1 MDLVEMRAAVS
12 TLRETRQEKDGVFWL
27 SHPSEILTGS
37 TSFRAGFA
45 TSQGSRLQRAVE
57 MP

>member
-12 TLRETRQEKDGVFWL
+12 TLRETRQEKGGVFWL
-27 SHPSEILTGS
+27 SHPSEIL
-37 TSFRAGFA
+37 RVGFA